1 MASETSREV
10 EALGAHA
17 ADPVPD
23 PGLPHHVDRVTDTD
37 PVAAKRAERQ
47 IAAMFGIAALAF
59 IVAFVAT
66 LVLPIDTLGEVQ
78 TSNLVIGLGLGLGLF
93 LIGAG
98 AIHWAKKLMPD
109 VEIVEQRRVHGD
121 PEVTAGAREAWDVG
135 LEESGFAQRPLIR
148 RSLLGALL
156 LLPLPALVLLR
167 DLGPLPGSYHASTI
181 WEEGVRVLND
191 QTFTPIR
198 ASDLEIGQ
206 LVNAMPAT
214 YEDIPHE
221 DHSERLAARATS
233 SVIVVRM
240 EPDEIVPFPGRENW
254 DVDGILAYS
263 KICTH
268 VGCPISLYEQ
278 QTHNLL
284 CPCHQSTFNLADH
297 GRVIFGPA
305 NRPLPQL
312 ALAVDD
318 EGYLVAQGD
327 FTEPIGPSYWQR
339 DQEIA

>member
-1 MASETSREV
+1 MASDTSREI
-10 EALGAHA
+10 ERLGVHA

-23 PGLPHHVDRVTDTD
+23 PGLPHHIDRVTDTD

-47 IAAMFGIAALAF
+47 VAAMFGLAAILVL
-59 IVAFVAT
+59 VASVGVI
-66 LVLPIDTLGEVQ
+66 VLPIDTLAEVQ
-78 TSNLVIGLGLGLGLF
+78 RSNLVIGIGLGGALF

-109 VEIVEQRRVHGD
+109 VEIVEQRKKHGD
-121 PEVTAGAREAWDVG
+121 PAITAGARGAWDIG
-135 LEESGFAQRPLIR
+135 LEESGFTQRPLVR

-156 LLPLPALVLLR
+156 LLPIPAVVLLR
-167 DLGPLPGSYHASTI
+167 DLGPFPGDYHERTI
-181 WEEGVRVLND
+181 WDEGVRVLND
-191 QTFTPIR
+191 YTFTPVR

-214 YEDIPHE
+214 YEEIPHE
-221 DHSERLAARATS
+221 EHAERLAARAMS
-233 SVIVVRM
+233 ALILVRM
-240 EPDEIVPFPGRENW
+240 EPEEIVPFPGRENW

-268 VGCPISLYEQ
+268 TGCPISLYEQ

-327 FTEPIGPSYWQR
+327 FTESVGPSYWER
-339 DQEIA
+339 G